1 MLQFFPPPEEHALKL
16 RVSEVLQRI
25 VTGTDV
31 TKNVNKNNVTHGAS
45 RADRSPHQSRRL
57 QT

>member
-1 MLQFFPPPEEHALKL
+1 MFQLSRGVLFFFPPPEEHALKM

-31 TKNVNKNNVTHGAS
+31 TKNVNKNNAT
-45 RADRSPHQSRRL
+45 
-57 QT
+57 